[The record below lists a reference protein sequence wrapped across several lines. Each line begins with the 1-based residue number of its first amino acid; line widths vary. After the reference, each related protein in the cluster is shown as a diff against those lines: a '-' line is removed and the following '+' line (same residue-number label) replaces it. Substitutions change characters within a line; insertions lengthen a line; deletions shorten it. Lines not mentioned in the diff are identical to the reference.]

1 MPGVYPAM
9 GPIMRPN
16 GDDEPRT
23 QDVDLDALTAIRR
36 SHYHQAGIPA
46 SGNPAN
52 VAVTSLQ
59 DC

>member
-23 QDVDLDALTAIRR
+23 QDADLDAHHRAGGHELQPSWLRGPESTTLTAIRR
-36 SHYHQAGIPA
+36 SH
-46 SGNPAN
+46 
-52 VAVTSLQ
+52 
-59 DC
+59 